1 MYVDVDCIKSGFLW
15 EIFEGEWENFEGME
29 YDVISVCFDK
39 DDKFVYVNIDDS
51 IERLLYEFVEFDD
64 NWSLNESIF
73 KIYLFFI

>member
-1 MYVDVDCIKSGFLW
+1 
-15 EIFEGEWENFEGME
+15 ME

-51 IERLLYEFVEFDD
+51 IESLLYEFVEFDD
-64 NWSLNESIF
+64 YWSLNESIF